1 MVIAAITLMQ
11 PALASTYASETAKYL
26 TYLTDIKAQ
35 ILSVL
40 NGTLKEQYV
49 GALASVIYDTQN
61 LQASLYELLASW
73 KSYGDTSLIDISEF
87 LASQLASIQEIKADV
102 LSILSQSDT
111 YIQSLANYMIYE
123 MKILAKLMEVL
134 ATT

>member
-11 PALASTYASETAKYL
+11 PALASTYANETAKYL
-26 TYLTDIKAQ
+26 AYLTDIKAQ

-73 KSYGDTSLIDISEF
+73 TSYGNTSLIDISEF